1 MPKKPGP
8 STKRLDPEKARSFA
22 ACGAT
27 NEQIAAALGVSK
39 GTLFNARKRDKA
51 LDDAIETGK
60 DQADLA
66 VVAALYRKAIGYE
79 TVANGKKV
87 WMAGDTTAMIFWLKN
102 RRPKE
107 WRDRQQIDGNLT
119 LSGKLSLVEFKK
131 SMKDCGDAASRD

>member
-1 MPKKPGP
+1 MAKKPGP
-8 STKRLDPEKARSFA
+8 PLKKLDPEKARSFA

-39 GTLFNARKRDKA
+39 GTLFNIRKRDKE
-51 LDDAIETGK
+51 LDEAIETGK

-107 WRDRQQIDGNLT
+107 WRDRQQIDGNLNVT
-119 LSGKLSLVEFKK
+119 GKMSMAALRQSLKGT
-131 SMKDCGDAASRD
+131 KDADAGH